1 MQVNYYTSNQHHHTT
16 PPPKDMSD
24 SINFV
29 SFNQDYSC
37 VSVGT
42 PQGYKIYNCDPF
54 GKCFSKADGG
64 MGIVE
69 MLFCT
74 SLIAVVGMGDQPQNS
89 PRRLKIVNT
98 KRQSTICELTFPT
111 AVLGVRLNRKRL
123 VVLLQDQI
131 YIYDISNMKLVH
143 TIETSP
149 NPGAVC
155 ALSASSSD
163 NNNYLVYPF
172 PAPSSTAFNPG
183 ENNINDLSPNRKGDV
198 TIFDCN
204 TLQPVNV
211 VEAHKTPLACL
222 SLNSD
227 GTLLATASDKGT
239 IIRVFSV
246 PKATKLY
253 EFRRGTYPAQ
263 IFSIN
268 FNLSSN
274 LMAVSS
280 ATETVHIFQLD
291 AGVSSTPEV
300 PQDTELAIPTR
311 TPQQKGMASVFRKSS
326 RSLGKGLAGAV
337 GSYLPQTFT
346 GMWEPLR
353 DFAFIKQTSLPGTR
367 SVVSITSTNPPQVLV
382 VTLEGYFYQYT
393 LDLEKGGECD
403 LIRQY
408 SLLDNVEGSL
418 YGP

>member
-1 MQVNYYTSNQHHHTT
+1 
-16 PPPKDMSD
+16 MSD

-29 SFNQDYSC
+29 SFNQDSSC

-155 ALSASSSD
+155 ALSSSSD
-163 NNNYLVYPF
+163 NNYLVYPF
-172 PAPSSTAFNPG
+172 PAPSSAAFNPG
-183 ENNINDLSPNRKGDV
+183 ENDVADSSPSRRGDV

-204 TLQPVNV
+204 SLQPVNV
-211 VEAHKTPLACL
+211 VEAHKTTLACL

-227 GTLLATASDKGT
+227 GTILATASDKGT
-239 IIRVFSV
+239 IIRVFSI
-246 PKATKLY
+246 PKATKMY

-268 FNLSSN
+268 FNLAST

-280 ATETVHIFQLD
+280 ATETVHVFRMEP
-291 AGVSSTPEV
+291 VHNSSPDV
-300 PQDTELAIPTR
+300 AQNTELAIPTP
-311 TPQQKGMASVFRKSS
+311 TPRKGMGSVFRRSS
-326 RSLGKGLAGAV
+326 RSLGMGLAGAV

-393 LDLEKGGECD
+393 LDVDKGGECD